1 MSESTRPAPRAT
13 MAVGRGA
20 APEVRTGV
28 VEERLAVSEA
38 AATSPETPGT
48 APQPLTAG
56 PGEQM
61 GAAADREAAADGRT
75 AVVETALPDAGM
87 VRPDAGPTRSAA
99 EATRRTAGTER
110 PAAEMARRATGTGRR
125 PASEAPGAAPPQDP
139 EPGAVTP
146 EAAVAALAADG
157 PGLPFLIGVRHHAPS
172 LAAAVPALLDAA
184 APDVLLVE
192 LPAEFQP
199 WLGWLAHEETRAPV
213 ALAAV
218 PASGA
223 GGERGPAF
231 DPFADFS
238 PELAAL
244 RGAARHG
251 VPAVACDLPLADRAW
266 ARGGPDGPAP
276 APGADSVRVPGEG
289 HGLSTALRSRLTGRD
304 GDDLWD
310 RLVEAPAPGSTPE
323 ALRRAALLTGWAL
336 RYEAEA
342 RYGVD
347 GTDLVREACMR
358 DHIAAALANGQR
370 PAVVVGAFH
379 TPALLPSAGTGS
391 NSAPEAA
398 VPGAAG
404 TSGAPAD
411 TTYDPAD
418 ASKAAVDTTD
428 VPARASSIPA
438 VEPDAGSTGAA
449 CTVSLIPYTYPL
461 LDSRSGYPAGIR
473 DPEWQH
479 TVLDAAGDPAA
490 LHEALIRTAV
500 RVCAAL
506 REQGHPY
513 GPADGREV
521 VRVAGDLARLR
532 DLPAAGRGEFLEA
545 VQTVLGRGETYGT
558 GRAVAHA
565 LERVLVGSR
574 TGRPAPAAPRSGLG
588 PAVEA
593 ETEVLSLPGPA
604 DAAEKTPRDLRLD
617 PARSALDG
625 RRELLLRRLTVCG
638 IPYAQE
644 QEVTG
649 AAGSEGLTTRWQVR
663 WTPATAAMLTA
674 AGARGVTPAQAA
686 EGVLRGRH
694 AAERA
699 EGGPTAAQVV
709 RGLTEAAECG
719 LPALAEERLAELAAV
734 LPASGTLPELLAG
747 LDLLDRVAAGHL
759 PGLAALRAPAPS
771 DTPDAPATLPAR
783 LAHAVELLTSAA
795 VRQVDG
801 LTGSEEPEDARA
813 LLELAQRADRVGGIR
828 LADALA
834 RLAADGT
841 PLIAAAAG
849 AVRVLTGHEQ
859 ADTFGVRVASWVDAA
874 VDGPSRAALVSRLT
888 GVLTAAGPLL
898 TVGVAALDPLLHRVV
913 ELDDAAFLARLP
925 ALRGGFDTLSPAAR
939 DRLLDTVEE
948 RLGERVDLAGADDP
962 AELARRAV
970 ADLAARDLLARLGLP
985 VPSPGG
991 TEGNAPATHPL
1002 GPAPTTASAATAPP
1016 ATCATVTPSPPGPGH
1031 PHPRTPEEGTKTGT
1045 KTDTGQAPSPE
1056 TSPGARPGT
1065 GSDTATRAGKR
1076 PAPAPTGGSA
1086 PTPALTLAPA
1096 DRWRLVLGRRPDQL
1110 PSGAA
1115 RLATALDEL
1124 YGAGRGEGS
1133 RGGLPMPGQGRG
1145 GREASVPGVRE
1156 WSEELAALFG
1166 PGVRE
1171 EVLAA
1176 AAATGRQDVL
1186 TELDPAAATPSVEL
1200 LRTVLRYAGGLPEA
1214 RLAALRPLVRRLV
1227 DELTR
1232 QLATRL
1238 RPALTGTMQARPTRR
1253 PGGRLDLPR
1262 TLRANLATARR
1273 AEDGTVRVVPEKPV
1287 FRSRARRSADWRLI
1301 LVTDVSGSMEAS
1313 TIWSALTASVLAGV
1327 PTLSTHF
1334 LAFSTEVVDLTGHVH
1349 DPLSLLLEVSVGGGT
1364 HIAAGL
1370 RHARSLITV
1379 PSRTLVVVIS
1389 DFEEGAPLGGLLSEV
1404 RALVATGCHVLGCAS
1419 LDDAGRPRYSTGVA
1433 GQLVAA
1439 GMPVAALSP
1448 LELARWI
1455 GEKTA

>member
-1 MSESTRPAPRAT
+1 MSESTIPETRSTAEVSPTAEAAPTAGPPAASPAGSP
-13 MAVGRGA
+13 AAGPA
-20 APEVRTGV
+20 APEAGP
-28 VEERLAVSEA
+28 
-38 AATSPETPGT
+38 ATS
-48 APQPLTAG
+48 
-56 PGEQM
+56 
-61 GAAADREAAADGRT
+61 
-75 AVVETALPDAGM
+75 
-87 VRPDAGPTRSAA
+87 
-99 EATRRTAGTER
+99 
-110 PAAEMARRATGTGRR
+110 
-125 PASEAPGAAPPQDP
+125 
-139 EPGAVTP
+139 
-146 EAAVAALAADG
+146 EAAVAALAATG
-157 PGLPFLIGVRHHAPS
+157 PGSPFLIGVRHHAPS
-172 LAAAVPALLDAA
+172 LAAALPALLDAA

-199 WLGWLAHEETRAPV
+199 WLGWLAHEETEAPV

-218 PASGA
+218 PADGPGPGSV
-223 GGERGPAF
+223 GERGPAF
-231 DPFADFS
+231 YPFADFS
-238 PELAAL
+238 PELVAL
-244 RGAARHG
+244 RWAARNG

-266 ARGGPDGPAP
+266 AGRGTDTPAP
-276 APGADSVRVPGEG
+276 VADADSVPGPGEG
-289 HGLSTALRSRLTGRD
+289 RGLSDALRSRLTGRD

-310 RLVEAPAPGSTPE
+310 RLVEALAPGSTPE

-336 RYEAEA
+336 RHEAEA
-342 RYGVD
+342 RGEVQ

-358 DHIAAALANGQR
+358 RHVAEALASGRR

-379 TPALLPSAGTGS
+379 TPALLPSVAAAAGGP
-391 NSAPEAA
+391 APEAA
-398 VPGAAG
+398 EASEAPEAPDRVAASGPGTDGRVHVAAG
-404 TSGAPAD
+404 TA
-411 TTYDPAD
+411 T
-418 ASKAAVDTTD
+418 
-428 VPARASSIPA
+428 
-438 VEPDAGSTGAA
+438 
-449 CTVSLIPYTYPL
+449 CTVSLVPYTYPL

-532 DLPAAGRGEFLEA
+532 GLPAPGRGELLEA

-558 GRAVAHA
+558 GRAVARA
-565 LERVLVGSR
+565 LEQVLVGAR

-593 ETEVLSLPGPA
+593 ETEALALPGPE
-604 DAAEKTPRDLRLD
+604 DAHEKAPRDLRLD
-617 PARSALDG
+617 PARSTLDR

-644 QEVTG
+644 QGVAG
-649 AAGSEGLTTRWQVR
+649 AAGGEGLTTRWQVR

-686 EGVLRGRH
+686 EGVLRQRH

-709 RGLTEAAECG
+709 GGLTGAAECG
-719 LPALAEERLAELAAV
+719 LPALADERLTELAAV

-747 LDLLDRVAAGHL
+747 LDLLDRLDAGHL
-759 PGLAALRAPAPS
+759 PGLGL
-771 DTPDAPATLPAR
+771 PDATAAPDATATAR
-783 LAHAVELLTSAA
+783 AARTAHAAELLTSAA

-801 LTGSEEPEDARA
+801 LTGSEDPEDARA

-828 LADALA
+828 LTDALT

-849 AVRVLTGHEQ
+849 AVRVLTGHEE
-859 ADTFGVRVASWVDAA
+859 AEAFGRRVASWVDGA
-874 VDGPSRAALVSRLT
+874 VDSTSRAALTARLT
-888 GVLTAAGPLL
+888 GVLTVAGPLL
-898 TVGVAALDPLLHRVV
+898 TVGIGALDPLLHRVV
-913 ELDDAAFLARLP
+913 ELDDTAFLVRLP

-948 RLGERVDLAGADDP
+948 RLGERVDTLDADDP
-962 AELARRAV
+962 AELARRTT
-970 ADLAARDLLARLGLP
+970 ADLAARELLAVLGLP
-985 VPSPGG
+985 VPPPADDGGFPPPPGRP
-991 TEGNAPATHPL
+991 TATCPAPDAAPAT
-1002 GPAPTTASAATAPP
+1002 
-1016 ATCATVTPSPPGPGH
+1016 TPSD
-1031 PHPRTPEEGTKTGT
+1031 EA
-1045 KTDTGQAPSPE
+1045 DAAPSAE
-1056 TSPGARPGT
+1056 ATSVPSAEV
-1065 GSDTATRAGKR
+1065 
-1076 PAPAPTGGSA
+1076 APAR
-1086 PTPALTLAPA
+1086 TLAPA
-1096 DRWRLVLGRRPDQL
+1096 DRWRLVLGRRADQL

-1124 YGAGRGEGS
+1124 YGAGHGEGS
-1133 RGGLPMPGQGRG
+1133 RGGLPGPGGPGPRG
-1145 GREASVPGVRE
+1145 GREPSFPGVRE

-1176 AAATGRQDVL
+1176 AAVTGRQDVL
-1186 TELDPAAATPSVEL
+1186 AELDPAATTPSVEL
-1200 LRTVLRYAGGLPEA
+1200 LRTILRYAGGLPEA
-1214 RLAALRPLVRRLV
+1214 RLAALRPLVRHLV

-1238 RPALTGTMQARPTRR
+1238 RPALTGTMLARPTRR

-1273 AEDGTVRVVPEKPV
+1273 TADGTIQVIPEKPV

-1301 LVTDVSGSMEAS
+1301 LVTDVSGSMESS

-1334 LAFSTEVVDLTGHVH
+1334 LAFSTEVVDLTGHVR

-1370 RHARSLITV
+1370 RHARSLIAV

-1389 DFEEGAPLGGLLSEV
+1389 DFEEGAPLAGLLAEV
-1404 RALVATGCHVLGCAS
+1404 RSLVTTGCHVLGCAS

>member
-1 MSESTRPAPRAT
+1 MSESTGPEERAAMLEGRVTAPEKRT
-13 MAVGRGA
+13 GA
-20 APEVRTGV
+20 AEEAATTPEPRVTV
-28 VEERLAVSEA
+28 PERLKANSGERTA
-38 AATSPETPGT
+38 AAAE
-48 APQPLTAG
+48 
-56 PGEQM
+56 
-61 GAAADREAAADGRT
+61 REAAPDGRA
-75 AVVETALPDAGM
+75 AVV
-87 VRPDAGPTRSAA
+87 GPTRPVAVTTSRAA
-99 EATRRTAGTER
+99 VTTRRPVA
-110 PAAEMARRATGTGRR
+110 
-125 PASEAPGAAPPQDP
+125 EAPGAVPPQGP
-139 EPGAVTP
+139 EAGSVTP

-172 LAAAVPALLDAA
+172 LTAAVPALLDAA

-218 PASGA
+218 PAAGVGA

-231 DPFADFS
+231 YPFADFS

-244 RGAARHG
+244 RWAARNG

-266 ARGGPDGPAP
+266 ARGGPGAPAPAP

-289 HGLSTALRSRLTGRD
+289 HGLSTALRSRLTGRE

-310 RLVEAPAPGSTPE
+310 RLVEAPAPGSSPE

-379 TPALLPSAGTGS
+379 TPALLSSALPGAGT
-391 NSAPEAA
+391 ALPA
-398 VPGAAG
+398 PGASD
-404 TSGAPAD
+404 TSEAPADATYAPAD
-411 TTYDPAD
+411 TPD
-418 ASKAAVDTTD
+418 AAAGAPTA
-428 VPARASSIPA
+428 PAR
-438 VEPDAGSTGAA
+438 EPGERAAGSTEAA

-532 DLPAAGRGEFLEA
+532 DLPAPGRGEFLEA

-565 LERVLVGSR
+565 LERVLVGTR
-574 TGRPAPAAPRSGLG
+574 TGHPTPAAPRSGLG

-593 ETEVLSLPGPA
+593 ETEALSLPGPA
-604 DAAEKTPRDLRLD
+604 DTAEKAPRDLRLD

-694 AAERA
+694 AAEHA

-719 LPALAEERLAELAAV
+719 LPALAEERLTELAAV

-759 PGLAALRAPAPS
+759 PGLAVPRDPSPS
-771 DTPDAPATLPAR
+771 DTPDALAALPAR
-783 LAHAVELLTSAA
+783 LAHAGELLTSAA

-801 LTGSEEPEDARA
+801 LTGSDEPEDARA

-828 LADALA
+828 LADALT

-849 AVRVLTGHEQ
+849 AVRVLTGHER
-859 ADTFGVRVASWVDAA
+859 AETFGVRVASWVDAA
-874 VDGPSRAALVSRLT
+874 VDSPSRSALTARLT

-948 RLGERVDLAGADDP
+948 RLGERVELAGADDP

-985 VPSPGG
+985 VPFPGDTG
-991 TEGNAPATHPL
+991 GHSPATHT
-1002 GPAPTTASAATAPP
+1002 PAPAQTAASAPADGSASAPP
-1016 ATCATVTPSPPGPGH
+1016 SSAPDTLNSAPAPAASATGAPPSAHATITPSPADPAH
-1031 PHPRTPEEGTKTGT
+1031 PHPRTAPEATRTGT
-1045 KTDTGQAPSPE
+1045 GTAQAPSPE
-1056 TSPGARPGT
+1056 TGPDAATVTCTGPATTAAR
-1065 GSDTATRAGKR
+1065 
-1076 PAPAPTGGSA
+1076 
-1086 PTPALTLAPA
+1086 TLAPA

-1110 PSGAA
+1110 PPGAA

-1145 GREASVPGVRE
+1145 GREASFPGVRE

-1186 TELDPAAATPSVEL
+1186 SELDPAAATPSVEL

-1273 AEDGTVRVVPEKPV
+1273 TEDGTVQVVPEKPV

>member
-1 MSESTRPAPRAT
+1 MSESTTPETRSTPEKRAT
-13 MAVGRGA
+13 A
-20 APEVRTGV
+20 EV
-28 VEERLAVSEA
+28 
-38 AATSPETPGT
+38 PP
-48 APQPLTAG
+48 TAG
-56 PGEQM
+56 AP
-61 GAAADREAAADGRT
+61 AASPAQGPA
-75 AVVETALPDAGM
+75 
-87 VRPDAGPTRSAA
+87 AGP
-99 EATRRTAGTER
+99 
-110 PAAEMARRATGTGRR
+110 
-125 PASEAPGAAPPQDP
+125 
-139 EPGAVTP
+139 VTP
-146 EAAVAALAADG
+146 ETAVAALAATG

-172 LAAAVPALLDAA
+172 LAAALPALLDAA

-199 WLGWLAHEETRAPV
+199 WLGWLAHEETEAPV

-218 PASGA
+218 PADGPGPGPA
-223 GGERGPAF
+223 NERGPAF
-231 DPFADFS
+231 YPFADFS
-238 PELAAL
+238 PELVAL
-244 RGAARHG
+244 RWAARNG

-266 ARGGPDGPAP
+266 AGGRPDTPAP
-276 APGADSVRVPGEG
+276 VPGADSAPMPGEG
-289 HGLSTALRSRLTGRD
+289 HGLSAALRSRLTGRD

-310 RLVEAPAPGSTPE
+310 RLVEALAPGSTPE

-336 RYEAEA
+336 RHEAEA
-342 RYGVD
+342 RGRVH

-358 DHIAAALANGQR
+358 GHVAEALASGRR

-379 TPALLPSAGTGS
+379 TPALLPSAAGADGAPAPDAPDAS
-391 NSAPEAA
+391 AAAPEPGADGH
-398 VPGAAG
+398 VNGAAG
-404 TSGAPAD
+404 T
-411 TTYDPAD
+411 
-418 ASKAAVDTTD
+418 
-428 VPARASSIPA
+428 
-438 VEPDAGSTGAA
+438 AA
-449 CTVSLIPYTYPL
+449 CTVSLVPYTYPL

-500 RVCAAL
+500 RVCAVL

-532 DLPAAGRGEFLEA
+532 DLPAPGRGELLEA

-558 GRAVAHA
+558 GRAVARA
-565 LERVLVGSR
+565 LERVLVGAR
-574 TGRPAPAAPRSGLG
+574 TGRPAPAAPRTGLG

-593 ETEVLSLPGPA
+593 ETAALSLPGPE
-604 DAAEKTPRDLRLD
+604 DAHERTPRDLRLD
-617 PARSALDG
+617 PARSPLD
-625 RRELLLRRLTVCG
+625 RRRDTLLRRLTVCG
-638 IPYAQE
+638 IPYARE
-644 QEVTG
+644 QGVTG
-649 AAGSEGLTTRWQVR
+649 AAGTEGLTTRWQVR

-686 EGVLRGRH
+686 EGVLRQRH

-699 EGGPTAAQVV
+699 EGGPTADQVV

-719 LPALAEERLAELAAV
+719 LPALADERLTELAAV
-734 LPASGTLPELLAG
+734 LPASGTLPELLTG
-747 LDLLDRVAAGHL
+747 LDLLDRIDAGHL
-759 PGLAALRAPAPS
+759 PGPAAPDDPS
-771 DTPDAPATLPAR
+771 APDASAAASAR
-783 LAHAVELLTSAA
+783 AARTARTAELLTSAA

-801 LTGSEEPEDARA
+801 LTGSEDPEDARA
-813 LLELAQRADRVGGIR
+813 LLELAQRADRLGGIR
-828 LADALA
+828 LTDALA

-849 AVRVLTGHEQ
+849 AVRVLTGHEE
-859 ADTFGVRVASWVDAA
+859 AETFGGRVASWVDGA
-874 VDGPSRAALVSRLT
+874 VDSTSRAALTARLT
-888 GVLTAAGPLL
+888 GVLTVAGPLL
-898 TVGVAALDPLLHRVV
+898 TVGVGALDPLLHRVV
-913 ELDDAAFLARLP
+913 ELDDTAFLARLP

-948 RLGERVDLAGADDP
+948 RLGERVDHLDADDP
-962 AELARRAV
+962 AEPARRTA
-970 ADLAARDLLARLGLP
+970 ADLAARELLTRLGLP
-985 VPSPGG
+985 VPP
-991 TEGNAPATHPL
+991 PPHDDRFPPL
-1002 GPAPTTASAATAPP
+1002 SGRPAATRPT
-1016 ATCATVTPSPPGPGH
+1016 ATPVT
-1031 PHPRTPEEGTKTGT
+1031 
-1045 KTDTGQAPSPE
+1045 APS
-1056 TSPGARPGT
+1056 TGA
-1065 GSDTATRAGKR
+1065 
-1076 PAPAPTGGSA
+1076 
-1086 PTPALTLAPA
+1086 TPARTLAPA
-1096 DRWRLVLGRRPDQL
+1096 DRWRLVLGRRPDRL
-1110 PSGAA
+1110 PPGAA

-1124 YGAGRGEGS
+1124 YGAGHGEGS
-1133 RGGLPMPGQGRG
+1133 RSGLPGPGHGGGSGPRG
-1145 GREASVPGVRE
+1145 GREPSFPGVRE

-1166 PGVRE
+1166 PGIRE

-1186 TELDPAAATPSVEL
+1186 AALDPAAATPSVEL
-1200 LRTVLRYAGGLPEA
+1200 LRTILRYAGGLPEA
-1214 RLAALRPLVRRLV
+1214 RLAALRPLVRHLV

-1238 RPALTGTMQARPTRR
+1238 RPALTGTMSARPTRR

-1273 AEDGTVRVVPEKPV
+1273 TADGTVRVIPEKPV
-1287 FRSRARRSADWRLI
+1287 FRSRVRRSADWRLI

-1370 RHARSLITV
+1370 RHARSLIAV
-1379 PSRTLVVVIS
+1379 PTRTLVVVIS
-1389 DFEEGAPLGGLLSEV
+1389 DFEEGAPLGGLLAEV
-1404 RALVATGCHVLGCAS
+1404 RALVNTGCHVLGCAS

>member
-1 MSESTRPAPRAT
+1 MSESTI
-13 MAVGRGA
+13 
-20 APEVRTGV
+20 
-28 VEERLAVSEA
+28 
-38 AATSPETPGT
+38 PETRPT
-48 APQPLTAG
+48 AEVLPTAEVPPTAG
-56 PGEQM
+56 PP
-61 GAAADREAAADGRT
+61 AAS
-75 AVVETALPDAGM
+75 PAGS
-87 VRPDAGPTRSAA
+87 PAAGP
-99 EATRRTAGTER
+99 AT
-110 PAAEMARRATGTGRR
+110 
-125 PASEAPGAAPPQDP
+125 SEAGPA
-139 EPGAVTP
+139 TS
-146 EAAVAALAADG
+146 EAAVAALAATG
-157 PGLPFLIGVRHHAPS
+157 PGSPFLIGVRHHAPS
-172 LAAAVPALLDAA
+172 LAAALPALLDAA

-199 WLGWLAHEETRAPV
+199 WLGWLAHEETEAPV

-218 PASGA
+218 PADGPGPGSA
-223 GGERGPAF
+223 GERGPAF
-231 DPFADFS
+231 YPFADFS
-238 PELAAL
+238 PELVAL
-244 RGAARHG
+244 RWAARNG

-266 ARGGPDGPAP
+266 AGRGTDTPAP
-276 APGADSVRVPGEG
+276 VADADSVPGPGEG
-289 HGLSTALRSRLTGRD
+289 RGLSDALRSRLTGRD

-310 RLVEAPAPGSTPE
+310 RLVEALAPGSTPE

-336 RYEAEA
+336 RHEAEA
-342 RYGVD
+342 RGEVQ

-358 DHIAAALANGQR
+358 RHVAEALASGRR

-379 TPALLPSAGTGS
+379 TPALLPSAAAAAGGP
-391 NSAPEAA
+391 APEAEEVA
-398 VPGAAG
+398 RAPEAPEAEEAPGRVAASGPGTDGRMHAAAG
-404 TSGAPAD
+404 TA
-411 TTYDPAD
+411 T
-418 ASKAAVDTTD
+418 
-428 VPARASSIPA
+428 
-438 VEPDAGSTGAA
+438 
-449 CTVSLIPYTYPL
+449 CTVSLVPYTYPL

-532 DLPAAGRGEFLEA
+532 GLPAPGRGELLEA

-558 GRAVAHA
+558 GRAVARA
-565 LERVLVGSR
+565 LEQVLVGAR

-593 ETEVLSLPGPA
+593 ETEALALPGPE
-604 DAAEKTPRDLRLD
+604 DAHEKAPRDLRLD
-617 PARSALDG
+617 PARSTLDR

-644 QEVTG
+644 QVVAG
-649 AAGSEGLTTRWQVR
+649 AAGGEGLTTRWQVR

-686 EGVLRGRH
+686 EGVLRQRH

-709 RGLTEAAECG
+709 GGLTGAAECG
-719 LPALAEERLAELAAV
+719 LPALADERLTELAAV

-747 LDLLDRVAAGHL
+747 LDLLDRLDAGHL
-759 PGLAALRAPAPS
+759 PGLGP
-771 DTPDAPATLPAR
+771 PDATAAPDATATAR
-783 LAHAVELLTSAA
+783 AARTAHAAELLTSAA

-801 LTGSEEPEDARA
+801 LTGSEDPEDARA

-828 LADALA
+828 LTDALT

-849 AVRVLTGHEQ
+849 AVRVLTGHEE
-859 ADTFGVRVASWVDAA
+859 AESFGGRVASWVDGA
-874 VDGPSRAALVSRLT
+874 VDGTSRAALTARLT
-888 GVLTAAGPLL
+888 GVLTVAGPLL
-898 TVGVAALDPLLHRVV
+898 TVGIGALDPLLHRVV
-913 ELDDAAFLARLP
+913 ELDDTAFLVRLP

-948 RLGERVDLAGADDP
+948 RLGERVDTLDADDP
-962 AELARRAV
+962 AELARRTT
-970 ADLAARDLLARLGLP
+970 ADLTARELLAVLGLP
-985 VPSPGG
+985 VPPPADDGGFPPPPGRPIA
-991 TEGNAPATHPL
+991 TRPAPAT
-1002 GPAPTTASAATAPP
+1002 APDTTPSDGAATAPD
-1016 ATCATVTPSPPGPGH
+1016 TTPSDGA
-1031 PHPRTPEEGTKTGT
+1031 GTV
-1045 KTDTGQAPSPE
+1045 PSAE
-1056 TSPGARPGT
+1056 ATSVP
-1065 GSDTATRAGKR
+1065 SDEA
-1076 PAPAPTGGSA
+1076 APAR
-1086 PTPALTLAPA
+1086 TLAPT
-1096 DRWRLVLGRRPDQL
+1096 DRWRLVLGRRADQL

-1124 YGAGRGEGS
+1124 YGAGHGEGS
-1133 RGGLPMPGQGRG
+1133 RGGLPGPGGPGPRG
-1145 GREASVPGVRE
+1145 GRAPSFPGVRE

-1176 AAATGRQDVL
+1176 AAVTGRQDVL
-1186 TELDPAAATPSVEL
+1186 AELDPAATTPSVEL
-1200 LRTVLRYAGGLPEA
+1200 LRTILRYAGGLPEA
-1214 RLAALRPLVRRLV
+1214 RLAALRPLVRHLV

-1238 RPALTGTMQARPTRR
+1238 RPALTGTMLARPTRR

-1273 AEDGTVRVVPEKPV
+1273 TADGTLQVIPEKPV

-1301 LVTDVSGSMEAS
+1301 LVTDVSGSMESS

-1370 RHARSLITV
+1370 RHARSLIEV

-1389 DFEEGAPLGGLLSEV
+1389 DFEEGAPLAGLLAEV
-1404 RALVATGCHVLGCAS
+1404 RSLVTTGCHVLGCAS

>member
-1 MSESTRPAPRAT
+1 MRA
-13 MAVGRGA
+13 GA
-20 APEVRTGV
+20 A
-28 VEERLAVSEA
+28 EA
-38 AATSPETPGT
+38 CAGAAEKRAATQES
-48 APQPLTAG
+48 
-56 PGEQM
+56 
-61 GAAADREAAADGRT
+61 REAAGTTRPVAG
-75 AVVETALPDAGM
+75 APTALPPQG
-87 VRPDAGPTRSAA
+87 PEAGP
-99 EATRRTAGTER
+99 
-110 PAAEMARRATGTGRR
+110 
-125 PASEAPGAAPPQDP
+125 
-139 EPGAVTP
+139 VTP
-146 EAAVAALAADG
+146 EAAVEALAADG

-218 PASGA
+218 LADGPGA
-223 GGERGPAF
+223 GGGQEPAF
-231 DPFADFS
+231 YPFADFS

-244 RGAARHG
+244 RWAARNG

-266 ARGGPDGPAP
+266 ARGGPDAP
-276 APGADSVRVPGEG
+276 VPVPGVDSVPVSVPGEG
-289 HGLSTALRSRLTGRD
+289 HGLSAALRSRLTGRD

-310 RLVEAPAPGSTPE
+310 RLVEAPAPGSPPG

-342 RYGVD
+342 RRGVD

-358 DHIAAALANGQR
+358 GHIAEALANGRR

-379 TPALLPSAGTGS
+379 TPALLPYATGAATALAPDAPDAADAPDVPEAPEVP
-391 NSAPEAA
+391 SAPA
-398 VPGAAG
+398 
-404 TSGAPAD
+404 GAP
-411 TTYDPAD
+411 
-418 ASKAAVDTTD
+418 KA
-428 VPARASSIPA
+428 PAREAGAGEGSA
-438 VEPDAGSTGAA
+438 VA

-490 LHEALIRTAV
+490 LHEALVRTAV
-500 RVCAAL
+500 RVCVAL

-532 DLPAAGRGEFLEA
+532 DLPAPGRGELLEA

-558 GRAVAHA
+558 GRAVAYA
-565 LERVLVGSR
+565 LESVLVGTR
-574 TGRPAPAAPRSGLG
+574 TGRPTPAAPRSGLG

-593 ETEVLSLPGPA
+593 ETEALSLPGPA

-617 PARSALDG
+617 PARSTLDG

-644 QEVTG
+644 QGVTG
-649 AAGSEGLTTRWQVR
+649 AAGSEGLTTRWRVR

-694 AAERA
+694 TTERA
-699 EGGPTAAQVV
+699 EGGPTAAQAV

-719 LPALAEERLAELAAV
+719 LPALADERLTELAAV

-759 PGLAALRAPAPS
+759 PGLAVPRDPS
-771 DTPDAPATLPAR
+771 SAGTPDALAALPTR
-783 LAHAVELLTSAA
+783 IAHAAELLTSAA

-813 LLELAQRADRVGGIR
+813 LLELAQRADRLGGIR

-859 ADTFGVRVASWVDAA
+859 AETFGVRVASWVDAA
-874 VDGPSRAALVSRLT
+874 VDSPSRAALTARLT

-898 TVGVAALDPLLHRVV
+898 TVGAAALDPLLHRVV
-913 ELDDAAFLARLP
+913 ELDDAAFLTRLP

-939 DRLLDTVEE
+939 DRLLGTVEE

-970 ADLAARDLLARLGLP
+970 ADLAARDLLTALGLP
-985 VPSPGG
+985 VPPPGD
-991 TEGNAPATHPL
+991 TDRHPLSAPAARSLPS
-1002 GPAPTTASAATAPP
+1002 APETGVSLTASAPGAQPSAHATAPLSAAHATIAPPSADP
-1016 ATCATVTPSPPGPGH
+1016 AHPHATGAGPSIAPGPKPTPTPGPG
-1031 PHPRTPEEGTKTGT
+1031 PE
-1045 KTDTGQAPSPE
+1045 
-1056 TSPGARPGT
+1056 
-1065 GSDTATRAGKR
+1065 
-1076 PAPAPTGGSA
+1076 PAPVR
-1086 PTPALTLAPA
+1086 TLAPA

-1110 PSGAA
+1110 QSGAA

-1133 RGGLPMPGQGRG
+1133 RGGLPTPGGSRG
-1145 GREASVPGVRE
+1145 GREASFPGVRE

-1238 RPALTGTMQARPTRR
+1238 RPALTGTMLARPTRR
-1253 PGGRLDLPR
+1253 PGGQLDLSR

-1273 AEDGTVRVVPEKPV
+1273 TEDGTVRVVPEKPV

-1404 RALVATGCHVLGCAS
+1404 RALVATGCQVLGCAS

>member
-1 MSESTRPAPRAT
+1 
-13 MAVGRGA
+13 
-20 APEVRTGV
+20 
-28 VEERLAVSEA
+28 
-38 AATSPETPGT
+38 
-48 APQPLTAG
+48 
-56 PGEQM
+56 
-61 GAAADREAAADGRT
+61 
-75 AVVETALPDAGM
+75 
-87 VRPDAGPTRSAA
+87 
-99 EATRRTAGTER
+99 
-110 PAAEMARRATGTGRR
+110 MARRATGTERR
-125 PASEAPGAAPPQDP
+125 PAVEAAGAAPPQAP
-139 EPGAVTP
+139 ELGAVTP

-199 WLGWLAHEETRAPV
+199 WLAWLAHEETRAPV

-218 PASGA
+218 PEAGA
-223 GGERGPAF
+223 GSGGERGLAF
-231 DPFADFS
+231 YPFADFS

-244 RGAARHG
+244 RWAARNG

-336 RYEAEA
+336 RYETEA

-358 DHIAAALANGQR
+358 DHIAAALANGRR

-391 NSAPEAA
+391 NAAPEAA
-398 VPGAAG
+398 IPGADG

-411 TTYDPAD
+411 TAYAPAD
-418 ASKAAVDTTD
+418 ASKAVVDTPD
-428 VPARASSIPA
+428 VPARAPSIP
-438 VEPDAGSTGAA
+438 VGEPGTGSTGAA
-449 CTVSLIPYTYPL
+449 CTISLIPYTYPL

-574 TGRPAPAAPRSGLG
+574 TGRPTPAAPRSGLG

-604 DAAEKTPRDLRLD
+604 DAAEKPPRDLRLD

-759 PGLAALRAPAPS
+759 PGLAVLRAPAPS
-771 DTPDAPATLPAR
+771 GTPDASATLPAR

-859 ADTFGVRVASWVDAA
+859 ADTFGVRVTSWVDAA
-874 VDGPSRAALVSRLT
+874 VDGPSRAALVARLT

-985 VPSPGG
+985 VPSPGDTG
-991 TEGNAPATHPL
+991 GNAPEPHPL
-1002 GPAPTTASAATAPP
+1002 GPVPTTAPAATAPP
-1016 ATCATVTPSPPGPGH
+1016 SNCATVTPSPPGPGY

-1045 KTDTGQAPSPE
+1045 DTDTGTGTDTGTDTGTGTGTGTDTGTGTGTGTKIKTDTDTGTGQAPSPE
-1056 TSPGARPGT
+1056 TSPETRPGAGPETIPGT
-1065 GSDTATRAGKR
+1065 GPDSATRAGNGPALAPTGGIA
-1076 PAPAPTGGSA
+1076 PAPAP
-1086 PTPALTLAPA
+1086 TLAPA

-1110 PSGAA
+1110 PRGAA

-1145 GREASVPGVRE
+1145 GREASFPGVRE

-1334 LAFSTEVVDLTGHVH
+1334 LAFSTEVVDLTGHVD

-1439 GMPVAALSP
+1439 GMLVAALSP

>member
-1 MSESTRPAPRAT
+1 MSESTIPGTRSTTEVPPTAE
-13 MAVGRGA
+13 A
-20 APEVRTGV
+20 AP
-28 VEERLAVSEA
+28 
-38 AATSPETPGT
+38 
-48 APQPLTAG
+48 TAG
-56 PGEQM
+56 PP
-61 GAAADREAAADGRT
+61 AAY
-75 AVVETALPDAGM
+75 PAGS
-87 VRPDAGPTRSAA
+87 PAAGPAVP
-99 EATRRTAGTER
+99 EAG
-110 PAAEMARRATGTGRR
+110 PAT
-125 PASEAPGAAPPQDP
+125 S
-139 EPGAVTP
+139 
-146 EAAVAALAADG
+146 EAAVAALAATG
-157 PGLPFLIGVRHHAPS
+157 PGSPFLIGVRHHAPS
-172 LAAAVPALLDAA
+172 LAAALPALLDAA

-199 WLGWLAHEETRAPV
+199 WLGWLAHEETEAPV

-218 PASGA
+218 PADGPGPGSA
-223 GGERGPAF
+223 GERGPAF
-231 DPFADFS
+231 YPFADFS
-238 PELAAL
+238 PELVAL
-244 RGAARHG
+244 RWAARNG

-266 ARGGPDGPAP
+266 AGRGIDTPAP
-276 APGADSVRVPGEG
+276 VPDADSAPGQGEG
-289 HGLSTALRSRLTGRD
+289 RGLSDALRSRLTGRD

-310 RLVEAPAPGSTPE
+310 RLVEALAPGSTPE

-336 RYEAEA
+336 RHEAEA
-342 RYGVD
+342 RGEVQ

-358 DHIAAALANGQR
+358 RHVAEALASGRR

-379 TPALLPSAGTGS
+379 TPALLPSAAAAAGGPAPE
-391 NSAPEAA
+391 APEAA
-398 VPGAAG
+398 QAPEGAEAPDRAVVSGPGTDGRVHAAAG
-404 TSGAPAD
+404 TD
-411 TTYDPAD
+411 T
-418 ASKAAVDTTD
+418 
-428 VPARASSIPA
+428 
-438 VEPDAGSTGAA
+438 
-449 CTVSLIPYTYPL
+449 CTVSLVPYTYPL

-479 TVLDAAGDPAA
+479 TVLDAAGDPAL

-506 REQGHPY
+506 RDQGHPY

-532 DLPAAGRGEFLEA
+532 GLPAPGRGELLEA

-558 GRAVAHA
+558 GRAVARA
-565 LERVLVGSR
+565 LEQVLIGAR

-593 ETEVLSLPGPA
+593 ETEALALPGPE
-604 DAAEKTPRDLRLD
+604 DAHEKTPRDLRLD
-617 PARSALDG
+617 PVRSTLDR

-644 QEVTG
+644 QGVAG
-649 AAGSEGLTTRWQVR
+649 AAGGEGLTTRWQVR

-686 EGVLRGRH
+686 EGVLRQRH

-709 RGLTEAAECG
+709 GGLTGAAECG
-719 LPALAEERLAELAAV
+719 LPALADERLTELAAV
-734 LPASGTLPELLAG
+734 LPASGTLPELLSG
-747 LDLLDRVAAGHL
+747 LDLLDRLDAGHL
-759 PGLAALRAPAPS
+759 PGMGL
-771 DTPDAPATLPAR
+771 PDATAAPDATATAR
-783 LAHAVELLTSAA
+783 AARTAHAAELLTSAA

-801 LTGSEEPEDARA
+801 LTGSEDPEDARA

-828 LADALA
+828 LTDALT

-849 AVRVLTGHEQ
+849 AVRVLTGHEE
-859 ADTFGVRVASWVDAA
+859 AESFGGRVASWVDGA
-874 VDGPSRAALVSRLT
+874 VDSTSRAALTARLT
-888 GVLTAAGPLL
+888 GVLTVAGPLL
-898 TVGVAALDPLLHRVV
+898 TVGIGALDPLLHRVV
-913 ELDDAAFLARLP
+913 ELDDTAFLARLP

-948 RLGERVDLAGADDP
+948 RLGERVDTLDADDP
-962 AELARRAV
+962 AELARRTT
-970 ADLAARDLLARLGLP
+970 ADLAARELLAGLGLP
-985 VPSPGG
+985 VPPPADDDRFPPPPGRP
-991 TEGNAPATHPL
+991 TATRPAPDA
-1002 GPAPTTASAATAPP
+1002 APTTAPDA
-1016 ATCATVTPSPPGPGH
+1016 TPSDEADT
-1031 PHPRTPEEGTKTGT
+1031 TPSAEATSV
-1045 KTDTGQAPSPE
+1045 PSAE
-1056 TSPGARPGT
+1056 V
-1065 GSDTATRAGKR
+1065 
-1076 PAPAPTGGSA
+1076 APAR
-1086 PTPALTLAPA
+1086 TLAPA
-1096 DRWRLVLGRRPDQL
+1096 DRWRLVLGRRADQL

-1124 YGAGRGEGS
+1124 YGAGHGEGS
-1133 RGGLPMPGQGRG
+1133 RGGLPGPGGPGPRG
-1145 GREASVPGVRE
+1145 GREPSFPGVRE

-1176 AAATGRQDVL
+1176 AAVTGRQDVL
-1186 TELDPAAATPSVEL
+1186 AELDPAATTPSVVL
-1200 LRTVLRYAGGLPEA
+1200 LRTILRYAGGLPEA
-1214 RLAALRPLVRRLV
+1214 RLAALRPLVRHLV

-1238 RPALTGTMQARPTRR
+1238 RPALTGTMLARPTRR

-1273 AEDGTVRVVPEKPV
+1273 TADGTIQVIPEKPV

-1301 LVTDVSGSMEAS
+1301 LVTDVSGSMESS

-1370 RHARSLITV
+1370 RHARSLIAV

-1389 DFEEGAPLGGLLSEV
+1389 DFEEGAPLAGLLAEV
-1404 RALVATGCHVLGCAS
+1404 RSLVTTGCHVLGCAS